1 MSERALAL
9 LRVSG
14 PILGG
19 AILWLQYF
27 DLKDALRKEPRR
39 MLVFGFF
46 LGGVAAA
53 LAAGLYDVLSQL
65 GLPGPGDEPGAQ
77 LAYFVGVVGPIE
89 EGTKFAVAWA
99 VLFRTRWFDEPI
111 DGLVYAAA
119 VAIGFASLE
128 NALYAAQV
136 SWPTQLAR
144 ATTTPLTHSVFS
156 ALWGI
161 GSGRALLIEKRPL
174 RRALWLVVPL
184 AASALAHGAY
194 DAAVVTLEKPWLA
207 TLLVLGI
214 WAFVIGHSRRVVRG
228 RVV

>member
-9 LRVSG
+9 LRATG

-46 LGGVAAA
+46 LGGVAAV
-53 LAAGLYDVLSQL
+53 LAAGLYDVLAQM
-65 GLPGPGDEPGAQ
+65 GFPGPRDGRGAQ
-77 LAYFVGVVGPIE
+77 LAYFLGVVGPIE
-89 EGTKFAVAWA
+89 EGAKFAVAWA

-128 NALYAAQV
+128 NAMYATHV
-136 SWPTQLAR
+136 SWPTQIAR

-156 ALWGI
+156 ALWGF
-161 GSGRALLIEKRPL
+161 GSGRALLIEKQPL
-174 RRALWLVVPL
+174 RRALWLALPL
-184 AASALAHGAY
+184 MASALAHGAY

-207 TLLVLGI
+207 SLLVLGV
-214 WAFVIGHSRRVVRG
+214 WAFVIAYARRVVRE
-228 RVV
+228 RIA